1 LAITAFTRSR
11 TITIFRAIS
20 RGESAITS
28 EIYPTR
34 IRAFAGAVGGAW
46 QRVAAILGTNVVA
59 WLLPYGTAT
68 LFLYFGGLALVGG
81 VLSFF
86 FFAVETKGK
95 TLAELSP

>member
-1 LAITAFTRSR
+1 VLIFVTIGNFFISSLSLAINLY
-11 TITIFRAIS
+11 
-20 RGESAITS
+20 TS

-59 WLLPYGTAT
+59 WLLPFGTGS
-68 LFLYFGGLALVGG
+68 LFLYFGGLALIGG

-86 FFAVETKGK
+86 YAVETKGK
-95 TLAELSP
+95 TLEELSP